1 MSSEK
6 KQLHKPGLHRINRP
20 LRRQR
25 GTSEGTE
32 DVVRSKDHM
41 SVHAGEEGVN
51 HRNSSAKKTGQEA
64 DVRKIIRSGRR
75 ARRSNLHA
83 PVIHNTEFTVISS
96 VFVALFIAVG
106 AYFIHFMVQEGDYYR
121 NNAYNPRLSVAEA
134 RVTRG
139 DILSSDGKVL
149 ASSKDGNRTYPFSD
163 VYAHAVGYN
172 SNGKSGVELQENE
185 TLLKSHVSPIRRIQN
200 LLAGKK
206 DQGDNVTLT
215 LDSRIQQAAYDAI
228 GDHRGA
234 AVVLDPETG
243 KILAMVS
250 KPDFDPNKVEKNW
263 DKLSADK
270 DQAALVNRA
279 NQGLYPPG
287 STFKIVTSL
296 AYLRQNKG
304 SDENFSYD
312 CKGSFSKDGY
322 TIHCFDNEKHGR
334 ENLTQAFGN
343 SCNTAFSNIGLS
355 LNYEQWKQT
364 AGNMLF
370 DMNLPTDLNNSAT
383 SKFQL
388 AKNDGSAAIMQTAIG
403 QGNTLVTP
411 LHMAMLASAVA
422 NDGKLMRA
430 HIKDKVSSEDGLPV
444 YSAGVN
450 QAGQPMTSAEAEQLR
465 GYMRYVV
472 TNGTA
477 KSINSKSYT
486 VYGKTGTAEYNSDRD
501 SHSWF
506 VGFAE
511 KDQKK
516 VAVAVILEGV
526 GGTSTSATS
535 AAGKLFKSCFQ

>member
-1 MSSEK
+1 MSREK
-6 KQLHKPGLHRINRP
+6 NQLHRPGLHRADPSSGRSGGRSKEEGAP
-20 LRRQR
+20 SGSYLHT
-25 GTSEGTE
+25 GKEGTE
-32 DVVRSKDHM
+32 GQNASAANQGRAPL
-41 SVHAGEEGVN
+41 AG
-51 HRNSSAKKTGQEA
+51 KTS
-64 DVRKIIRSGRR
+64 RPKRR
-75 ARRSNLHA
+75 LRRSNLHA

-149 ASSKDGNRTYPFSD
+149 ASSKDGNRSYPFED

-172 SNGKSGVELQENE
+172 SNGKGGVELQEND
-185 TLLKSHVSPIRRIQN
+185 TLLRSHVSPVRRIQN
-200 LLAGKK
+200 LFAGKK

-215 LDSRIQQAAYDAI
+215 LDSKIQQAAYSAI
-228 GDHRGA
+228 GNHKGA
-234 AVVLDPETG
+234 VVVLDPDTG

-250 KPDFDPNKVEKNW
+250 KPDFDPNKLEKNW
-263 DKLSADK
+263 DKLSTDK

-296 AYLRQNKG
+296 AYLRQNNG
-304 SDENFSYD
+304 SDHNFSYD
-312 CKGSFSKDGY
+312 CTGTFSKDGY
-322 TIHCFDNEKHGR
+322 TIHCFGNEKHGR

-343 SCNTAFSNIGLS
+343 SCNTAFSNVGLS

-364 AGNMLF
+364 AGDMLF
-370 DMNLPTDLNNSAT
+370 DTNLPTDLSNSAT

-388 AKNDGSAAIMQTAIG
+388 AKNDGAAAIMQTAIG

-411 LHMAMLASAVA
+411 IHMAMLASAVA
-422 NDGKLMRA
+422 NGGKLMRTY
-430 HIKDKVSSEDGLPV
+430 IKDKVTSEDGLPV
-444 YSAGVN
+444 YSAEAR
-450 QAGQPMTSAEAEQLR
+450 QAGQLMTSAEADQLKS
-465 GYMRYVV
+465 YMRYVV

-477 KSINSKSYT
+477 RSINSKSYT
-486 VYGKTGTAEYNSDRD
+486 IYGKTGTAEYNSEKD

-511 KDQKK
+511 QDQKK
-516 VAVAVILEGV
+516 VAVAVILEEV

-535 AAGKLFKSCFQ
+535 AAGAVFKACF